1 MREMDMASSVRE
13 CSERL
18 LLALAKSP
26 HINLMSVPELL
37 GEKSMIAYQ
46 AIGWLAREGMIRY
59 IQDGNQVYVSLSGD
73 PT

>member
-1 MREMDMASSVRE
+1 MDMASSVRE

-37 GEKSMIAYQ
+37 GEKSMIVYQ